1 LPEIPLVGVTGK
13 KEYSTG
19 MKFSE
24 LTLTEETRKGIE
36 AAGFDTC
43 MPVQEKVFEQS
54 LSGGDVMVQSQ
65 TGTGKTAAFLITIFE
80 KYARRKPDEQIKA
93 LVIVPTRELAVQIEH
108 DAKILSQGLKD
119 LRIGTFYGGVG
130 YAEQDK
136 QLSRGVDLYI
146 GTPGRLMD
154 YGKARKL
161 SFDQMDI
168 VVVDEAD
175 RLFDMGFYQD
185 ILHMFKRMRPK
196 ESRQTLLF
204 SATLTG
210 RARNLA
216 WDFMNNP
223 FEVDI
228 ESESMTVDEIN
239 QQLFHISKSEKFPML
254 LRILAKE
261 NPGNAIIFTNT
272 KSMAVEVAKRLE
284 INGYDAHVLMGDLP
298 QSKRLR
304 VIQKMKKGDIRFLV
318 ATDVAARGLH
328 VEDLELV
335 VNYDVPE
342 DYENYVH
349 RVGRTARAG
358 KSGLAITL
366 ACEQFVYSLEAIEE
380 YIQMKIP
387 VVWPEEDVYP
397 KIEDKSAHL
406 SFRQLVKSY
415 RGSDAKGRRSKDSRS
430 RSNRRS
436 PSQGQKR
443 VTKDDSRR
451 PEPSRKKRPSH
462 NKPSSS
468 AGDTQKPVDQ
478 NRQKPAPQNR
488 QKPASRGG
496 QKQAPQGRQNSG
508 AQNGKK
514 SASPEQRPKASAA
527 LEHLSFDDR
536 LAYYKKKY
544 AGELKGQEESAA
556 KKKPADSRESGKPQP
571 KKPTKQRNP
580 DASQAKKPKEP
591 ENKRD
596 QQPEEEKKGILG
608 KLLKRKKR

>member
-1 LPEIPLVGVTGK
+1 
-13 KEYSTG
+13 

-161 SFDQMDI
+161 AFDQMDI

-185 ILHMFKRMRPK
+185 ILHMFKKMRPK

-239 QQLFHISKSEKFPML
+239 QQLFHISKSEKFPLL

-387 VVWPEEDVYP
+387 VIWPEEDAYP

-415 RGSDAKGRRSKDSRS
+415 RGSDAKGRRSKDSRG

-443 VTKDDSRR
+443 VTKDESKR
-451 PEPSRKKRPSH
+451 PEPNRKRRSSN

-468 AGDTQKPVDQ
+468 AENTQKPVDQ
-478 NRQKPAPQNR
+478 NRQKS
-488 QKPASRGG
+488 ASRGR
-496 QKQAPQGRQNSG
+496 QKQAPQGRQGSG
-508 AQNGKK
+508 AQSGQK
-514 SASPEQRPKASAA
+514 SESRQQRPKASAA

-544 AGELKGQEESAA
+544 AGELKAQEESSARNKPANSRASA
-556 KKKPADSRESGKPQP
+556 KPQTKKPS
-571 KKPTKQRNP
+571 KQRDP
-580 DASQAKKPKEP
+580 DTSQAKKPKEP
-591 ENKRD
+591 QNKQD